1 MNSKTKSNFQ
11 HLGPLLVENRTPAI
25 CEICNNFIYKRIYH
39 DENSKKKQK
48 IVFVCKHCLE
58 KNDAE

>member
-1 MNSKTKSNFQ
+1 MKSKSESNFK
-11 HLGPLLVENRTPAI
+11 HLGPLIVETRTPAI

-48 IVFVCKHCLE
+48 IIFVCKNCLNKMNE
-58 KNDAE
+58 